1 MENISVNIF
10 GDKYSISGDTD
21 QEQILKYAHYLDT
34 KLNDL
39 SKKSSIEAKYKLSI
53 LCSLNIIEELFNEK
67 KQKAKIE
74 KTLKKISSSLDS
86 ILEEEEQETNLNLL

>member
-1 MENISVNIF
+1 MDSISVNIF
-10 GDKYSISGDTD
+10 GDKYKISGSAE

-39 SKKSSIEAKYKLSI
+39 SEKSSIESKFKLSI

-67 KQKAKIE
+67 TKTQEIE
-74 KTLKKISSSLDS
+74 KTLKKISGSLDT
-86 ILEEEEQETNLNLL
+86 ILEEEQTTNLNLL